1 MRYYVVADVHGY
13 YEELITALTEKGFF
27 EDKEPHKLIVC
38 GDLFDRGYEAVK
50 LQQFILE
57 LMDKDEVI
65 LIRGNH
71 EDLAIELIE
80 NIHKWMTAAVMYTH
94 HWRNGTVETVLQ
106 LTEMRLNEACKNPSE
121 CAARMNE
128 TPFLK
133 QLIPAMLDY
142 FETENYIFVHGW
154 IALNCLDDCPKYW
167 QCNREFLYD
176 CDWRNFHDKEWEE
189 ARWQNGFRLAHEG
202 FIEENKTI
210 VCGHWHTSWP
220 RAHYHGEPEFEKGAN
235 FEPYYDKGIIGI
247 DACTAHSK
255 KVNILVLEDNWLN
268 EDN

>member
-106 LTEMRLNEACKNPSE
+106 LTEMRLNEACKMPSE

-133 QLIPAMLDY
+133 RIIPAMLDY

-154 IALNCLDDCPKYW
+154 IPCDALGYGGRADTFYYK
-167 QCNREFLYD
+167 E
-176 CDWRNFHDKEWEE
+176 DWREVGSIDWNY
-189 ARWQNGFRLAHEG
+189 ARWYNGMEAARQGVVEP
-202 FIEENKTI
+202 NKTI
-210 VCGHWHTSWP
+210 VCGHWNSSYGHAIIEGKCSEYGSD
-220 RAHYHGEPEFEKGAN
+220 ADFS
-235 FEPYYDKGIIGI
+235 PYYGKGIIAL
-247 DACTAHSK
+247 DACTGLSQ
-255 KVNILVLEDNWLN
+255 KVNCIVIED
-268 EDN
+268 

>member
-154 IALNCLDDCPKYW
+154 IPTKSTQIQAMPFSVEPL
-167 QCNREFLYD
+167 E
-176 CDWRNFHDKEWEE
+176 NFRSANKQQWET
-189 ARWQNGFRLAHEG
+189 ARWYNGMWMSSL
-202 FIEENKTI
+202 
-210 VCGHWHTSWP
+210 
-220 RAHYHGEPEFEKGAN
+220 
-235 FEPYYDKGIIGI
+235 
-247 DACTAHSK
+247 
-255 KVNILVLEDNWLN
+255 
-268 EDN
+268 